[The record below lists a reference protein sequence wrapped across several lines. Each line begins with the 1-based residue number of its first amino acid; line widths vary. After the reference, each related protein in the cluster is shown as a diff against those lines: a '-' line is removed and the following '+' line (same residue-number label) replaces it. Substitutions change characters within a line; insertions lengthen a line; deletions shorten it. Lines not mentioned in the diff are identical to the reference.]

1 MGSFFGFSE
10 LGDVY
15 ETGRRFTSR
24 PPLPVDVPGRWQ
36 VSDGDAAEYVREM
49 SDEKYQAFQRIVERR
64 AATEYTKINRDGR
77 AWKRIERQVADELTA
92 RRQAR
97 RAGEWE

>member
-10 LGDVY
+10 LGDAY
-15 ETGRRFTSR
+15 AAGRRFSSR
-24 PPLPVDVPGRWQ
+24 PSLPVDIPGKWHA
-36 VSDGDAAEYVREM
+36 SDEDAAEYVREM
-49 SDEKYQAFQRIVERR
+49 TEDQYAAFQRMVERR

-77 AWKRIERQVADELTA
+77 AWKKLERQVADELTA

-97 RAGEWE
+97 RAGDWE